1 MDYQTV
7 INALRDRARKFA
19 SLDNQPD
26 ADLGDMAIDIGAG
39 FVPGLGTAQAGR
51 DFERA
56 RREGDKL
63 GMGLAGIGMVPVVGG
78 VTKGISA
85 LRKAKQGTEAAT
97 DAAPSLRQ
105 VLEQVASTQAANA
118 DNVMS
123 PQARVAAEK
132 RMMKEA
138 IPAKADASIYATRPT
153 VDMPD
158 RVAFPG
164 IYKRPDALVA
174 GARVAPED
182 PLLKQ
187 LFNVSRDDLYEISQQ
202 GKRQGNIKDRPFV
215 APPGAKGARHA
226 ERVMTPKNEQRI
238 LDIIS
243 EAEKRPDLYKGM
255 SSWYTMDPAYEQ
267 FVRLYG
273 KERAPME
280 YDRFNTLTGMASPG
294 SEVMVELNRG
304 SAANWLDK
312 QGRFAD
318 FLRHGGGM
326 TKDSPADMAAIMG
339 HPYHKTAQGI
349 PMQKYLNA
357 GEVDMASAK
366 VPSYITASGVPET
379 GFQTAWPVGDAH
391 WSRLLGLPDV
401 RGARTSKG
409 KDVVPGASASVPEM
423 VSLGPWWQK
432 NIASQAGIE
441 SVPAQAVVWGAGSN
455 ATGVTSPI
463 GAPKLELLA
472 SQIGKTAKR
481 LGVTPEQA
489 RDMVLTGKAHAG
501 FVTPEMAAL
510 LGTGA
515 VGAATVSAL
524 RERKKKEEEVT
535 E

>member
-1 MDYQTV
+1 MDYRAIV
-7 INALRDRARKFA
+7 EALRDRARKFV
-19 SLDNQPD
+19 SLDTPQD
-26 ADLGDMAIDIGAG
+26 GDLGDMAIDIGAG
-39 FVPGLGTAQAGR
+39 FLPGIGTAQSAR
-51 DFERA
+51 DLERA

-63 GMGLAGIGMVPVVGG
+63 GMGLAAVGMVPVVGG

-85 LRKAKQGTEAAT
+85 LRKGSTAT
-97 DAAPSLRQ
+97 DKAADLRA
-105 VLEQVASTQAANA
+105 VLEDAVKTNAANA
-118 DNVMS
+118 DMVMS

-132 RMMKEA
+132 RMMREA
-138 IPAKADASIYATRPT
+138 IPAKDDPSIYAKRPT
-153 VDMPD
+153 VGSPE
-158 RVAFPG
+158 RVSFPG

-187 LFNVSRDDLYEISQQ
+187 LFNVTRDDLYEISQQ
-202 GKRQGNIKDRPFV
+202 GRRQGNITERPFV

-226 ERVMTPKNEQRI
+226 EQVMTPKNEQRI

-255 SSWYTMDPAYEQ
+255 ASWYTMDPAYEQ

-273 KERAPME
+273 KERAPLE

-294 SEVMVELNRG
+294 SEVLSELNRG
-304 SAANWLDK
+304 TAANWLDK

-326 TKDSPADMAAIMG
+326 TNDRPKDMEAILG
-339 HPYHKTAQGI
+339 HPYHRTAQGI
-349 PMQKYLNA
+349 PMEKYLRG
-357 GEVDMASAK
+357 GEVDMGSAK
-366 VPSYITASGVPET
+366 VPSYITASGVPQT

-391 WSRLLGLPDV
+391 WSRLVGLPDV

-423 VSLGPWWQK
+423 VSLGPWWQQK
-432 NIASQAGIE
+432 IAREAGLE

-489 RDMVLTGKAHAG
+489 RDMVLTGRAHAG
-501 FVTPEMAAL
+501 FITPQMAAL

-515 VGAATVSAL
+515 AGAATVAAL
-524 RERKKKEEEVT
+524 RERKKKEEET
-535 E
+535 AE